1 MKHILTRKE
10 AIRKHR
16 VMWNWIAD
24 AIENDEHPEFTHLK
38 QYASLYIEQH
48 EKDPIRA
55 ECYLCEYVYYQRDK
69 GCKHCPLRWIDLQG
83 FRCDSCISAY
93 SIYNIAI
100 RGFNTLNKQQ
110 IIDFVRTISNLE
122 EKGRNEY

>member
-16 VMWNWIAD
+16 AMWNWIAD
-24 AIENDEHPEFTHLK
+24 AIENDEYPEFTHLK
-38 QYASLYIEQH
+38 QYANLYIEQH
-48 EKDPIRA
+48 EKYPIRA

-93 SIYNIAI
+93 SIYNIAL
-100 RGFNTLNKQQ
+100 RGFNTLDKQQ
-110 IIDFVRTISNLE
+110 IVALVRTIANLE
-122 EKGRNEY
+122 EKGRDEY